1 MRKTLFLLLFTCTL
15 LSACT
20 CRNNKVTTEPVSV
33 SKSLFHNRDSLL
45 HYASLAYE
53 NEDPKGLYVTGAA
66 AYLQIQDPE
75 AFDTLGLTTVSIEEA
90 DILLLRAAELGNDD
104 ARKLIKCLAKEGC
117 WVHSVPETK

>member
-1 MRKTLFLLLFTCTL
+1 M
-15 LSACT
+15 
-20 CRNNKVTTEPVSV
+20 

-90 DILLLRAAELGNDD
+90 DILLLRAAELGNED
-104 ARKLIKCLAKEGC
+104 AHKLIKCLSIEGC
-117 WVHSVPETK
+117 WAHSIPEPKN